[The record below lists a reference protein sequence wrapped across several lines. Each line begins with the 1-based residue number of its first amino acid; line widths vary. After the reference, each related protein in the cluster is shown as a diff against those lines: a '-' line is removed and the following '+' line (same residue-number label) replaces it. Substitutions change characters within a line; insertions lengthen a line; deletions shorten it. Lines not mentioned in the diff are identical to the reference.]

1 MKRLI
6 AAFKNSI
13 AGLRHGFVHEKAIRE
28 EIILF
33 LISLPVAPF
42 IAKDA
47 WHLILLWSVI
57 LLILIAELLNTG
69 IESQKISPKKSN
81 SPKIAARQQCLSQ
94 ASLPPPY
101 GDFHFGNGGWV
112 SVRKLTASRDF

>member
-69 IESQKISPKKSN
+69 IESVADRVTKDFSEEIKFAKDCGSAAVLIASI
-81 SPKIAARQQCLSQ
+81 IAAAVWGLS
-94 ASLPPPY
+94 LWEWWL
-101 GDFHFGNGGWV
+101 G
-112 SVRKLTASRDF
+112 